1 MKLSRGSKAQ
11 LADRLYQENR
21 LIKELSSIAVDTIE
35 NMDEEIELKDKKI
48 DILEKEL
55 KDINQYDIEKINSL
69 FIKNPIIRYN
79 NKERAKRRLAKTI
92 NMIK

>member
-1 MKLSRGSKAQ
+1 
-11 LADRLYQENR
+11 
-21 LIKELSSIAVDTIE
+21 
-35 NMDEEIELKDKKI
+35 MDEEIELKDKKI